1 MSSFKST
8 LLSYHEYLD
17 DGLFSEMVMPEGID
31 TDLLVNVILKECGEM
46 QPVWTNPIFMRKMIG
61 LWSQQYERTFDKWL
75 VAYNA
80 EYNPIHNY
88 DRHEEL
94 DETAQDQRY
103 RTGTLNGEDHVQSD
117 RKNTGGFTD
126 TNTKSAYNANDYQP
140 HDKTVRTYDNQNE
153 NYKDDSST
161 YRSDSE
167 NETNTNT
174 IDRNLHAFGNIGI
187 TTTQAMLQADYEIS
201 KWNIYENIKD
211 LFMQEFC
218 IMIY

>member
-8 LLSYHEYLD
+8 LISYDRYFD

-31 TDLLVNVILKECGEM
+31 KDILISVIMKECGEM
-46 QPVWTNPIFMRKMIG
+46 QPVWTDPNYMKMMIG
-61 LWSQQYERTFDKWL
+61 VWSERYQRTFDKWL
-75 VAYNA
+75 AAYNA

-88 DRHEEL
+88 DRTEEFEE
-94 DETAQDQRY
+94 DNSDQFT
-103 RTGTLNGEDHVQSD
+103 RTGTLGGTDHRESD

-126 TNTKSAYNANDYQP
+126 TNTRTAYDSGTYQP
-140 HDKTVRTYDNQNE
+140 HDKMARTYDNQNE
-153 NYKDDSST
+153 NFVEDATTSRT
-161 YRSDSE
+161 DSE
-167 NETNTNT
+167 NSTNTGS
-174 IDRNLHAFGNIGI
+174 IDRSLRAYGNIGV
-187 TTTQAMLQADYEIS
+187 TTTQQMLEAEYSIS